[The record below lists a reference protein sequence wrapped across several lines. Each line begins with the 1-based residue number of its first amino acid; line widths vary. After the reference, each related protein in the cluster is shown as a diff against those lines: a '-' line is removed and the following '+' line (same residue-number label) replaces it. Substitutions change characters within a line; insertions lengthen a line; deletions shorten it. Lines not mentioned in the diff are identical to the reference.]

1 MGDYICS
8 IDERSNYLYVAVAGP
23 NAPETILRYSA
34 DVRAACLRTGV
45 TRVLVVVNLH
55 GPSMSLL
62 DVYKAV
68 AEGSDQSAGI
78 GMRCAYVDLVPEHSA
93 ETMHLAEAIAATR
106 GIPVRTF
113 RDVAEAESWL
123 LGSASADHRAL

>member
-1 MGDYICS
+1 MDDYVCS
-8 IDERSNYLYVAVAGP
+8 IDERFNFLYVTVTGP
-23 NAPETILRYSA
+23 NVAETILRYSA
-34 DVRAACLRTGV
+34 DVRAACLRTGLA
-45 TRVLVVVNLH
+45 RVLVVVNLH
-55 GPSMSLL
+55 GPSMSML

-78 GMRCAYVDLVPEHSA
+78 GMRCAYVDLNPDHDT